1 MTISAL
7 IQQLLSTENPLL
19 PDPVTVQMGLYISW
33 ATVLGAGAL
42 WAGSLLRPAY
52 RVGLCLLMALW
63 ALMPGSASPTY
74 WLGLAFQS
82 PSLLTVVLC
91 WGWFFS
97 KPWLKPQTG
106 DNSSKAQEMTLKTG
120 LATGSVLGWV
130 LLLDTL
136 AWWPVSVYSWGFSAA
151 AGAVVTGLTV
161 VIWALGA
168 GLAQHNVRY
177 SFSFLGILGVIGLFV
192 MTRLPT
198 GNVWDA
204 LMDPWL
210 WLALQALVV
219 RACWVRWRAR
229 STA

>member
-7 IQQLLSTENPLL
+7 IQPFFSTENPVL
-19 PDPVTVQMGLYISW
+19 PDPVLVQIGLHIAW

-42 WAGSLLRPAY
+42 WAGGRLRPAY

-106 DNSSKAQEMTLKTG
+106 DNRSKAQEMTLKTG
-120 LATGSVLGWV
+120 LAIGFVLGWV

-151 AGAVVTGLTV
+151 AGAVVTGLTA
-161 VIWALGA
+161 VIWALAA
-168 GLAQHNVRY
+168 GVAQHNVRH
-177 SFSFLGILGVIGLFV
+177 SFSFLGILGVMGLFV

-229 STA
+229 PTA